1 MGRFTP
7 PIALSLS
14 FCLVSS
20 RPFVGFRFV
29 DILPCVRVNSAHG
42 GIDNVFLLNDSRP
55 LTNNSIKLM
64 FARLAKRSGVQR
76 LYAHLYRHTF
86 ATMFLTNGGDI
97 FTLQQILGHSTLEMV
112 RHYVNLASN
121 QVAIQHQRF
130 SPLDLVSLGKR

>member
-1 MGRFTP
+1 MVESTTFF
-7 PIALSLS
+7 LS
-14 FCLVSS
+14 
-20 RPFVGFRFV
+20 
-29 DILPCVRVNSAHG
+29 
-42 GIDNVFLLNDSRP
+42 NDGRP

-76 LYAHLYRHTF
+76 LHAHLYRHTF